1 MVKHLN
7 PLTYIEAPDFNVFCH
22 VMDINFAVLLLSLK
36 LAVEEKYPISAPFG
50 CSTP

>member
-1 MVKHLN
+1 MVKLFDQ
-7 PLTYIEAPDFNVFCH
+7 LKYIKASSFNSLHH

-36 LAVEEKYPISAPFG
+36 LVVEEEYLISAPFG